1 MKGRSLARWQ
11 LAAAMAFAV
20 VAAGC
25 GDDDGTGPGN
35 GSVKDYFAAVQ
46 AAVNT
51 DASVRAINPKA
62 AKTASA
68 NRVQL
73 SLRPPTDIEATFHSG
88 DAPSSSGGPSMGVD
102 ASTPLAGQP
111 YRLDV
116 TAAGEFNKVYLS
128 VDGVDGYWE
137 LDLPVS
143 VSFITLAVTL
153 ADDPPTAN
161 FTTLTQ
167 VGGAGGVSTAA
178 STQTVVTSL
187 DDADIAVTLTWQG
200 ASDVDLHVFD
210 PHENEIYYAN
220 TETEEG
226 GKLDLDS
233 NAACII
239 DNINQ
244 ETISWPQGT
253 APEGTYRVRVQYYDD
268 CGQETAPYTVTV
280 RKKGA
285 AAQTFTGSFSGTSDD
300 TQFDDVTSVTF
311 P

>member
-25 GDDDGTGPGN
+25 GDDGNGPGDGT
-35 GSVKDYFAAVQ
+35 VKDYFAAVQ
-46 AAVNT
+46 AAVT
-51 DASVRAINPKA
+51 VDGLVARPSLKSAQTV
-62 AKTASA
+62 SA
-68 NRVQL
+68 NRAQL
-73 SLRPPTDIEATFHSG
+73 SLSSADNVSGSFHSG
-88 DAPSSSGGPSMGVD
+88 NAPSSSGGPTMGVD

-116 TAAGEFNKVYLS
+116 TASSEFNKVYLS

-137 LDLPVS
+137 LDLPAS

-153 ADDPPTAN
+153 ANNPPSTN

-178 STQTVVTSL
+178 RTPTVVTSL

-200 ASDVDLHVFD
+200 ASDVDLHVID
-210 PHENEIYYAN
+210 PHENEVYYAN

-226 GKLDLDS
+226 GRLDLDS
-233 NAACII
+233 NAGCAI

-253 APEGTYRVRVQYYDD
+253 APDGTYLVSVHYYDD

-285 AAQTFTGSFSGTSDD
+285 AAQTFTGSFSGTSNDS
-300 TQFDDVTSVTF
+300 QSKEITSITF